1 MNYEEALA
9 NALQTKA
16 QQTQQHMS
24 ETVSFQKKIDKLLE
38 EKTALNDKYQKQLNQ
53 VLREK
58 EELVIAQSSQ
68 EDKIQKMELDREHL
82 KLKNKQMTEDC
93 RKPEAETKTSQAKI
107 SSLEKQ
113 RDQLQETLDHN

>member
-1 MNYEEALA
+1 MQHSLEEQIKSNYEEALS

-24 ETVSFQKKIDKLLE
+24 ETVSFQKKIDKLIE

-82 KLKNKQMTEDC
+82 KLKN
-93 RKPEAETKTSQAKI
+93 R
-107 SSLEKQ
+107 
-113 RDQLQETLDHN
+113 